1 MQMSGANLPSQISS
15 ELQDRIDDVH
25 RIQPKHKTK
34 AKRYEEMQQ
43 EIIDELL
50 PPQTGNDDQDSQITF
65 NVNNLNYVKK
75 KLFDPEIQY
84 LTKKFKEQLQEESE
98 KL

>member
-1 MQMSGANLPSQISS
+1 MMEDL
-15 ELQDRIDDVH
+15 
-25 RIQPKHKTK
+25 
-34 AKRYEEMQQ
+34 QQ

-50 PPQTGNDDQDSQITF
+50 PQNIGEDQDSQITF

-84 LTKKFKEQLQEESE
+84 LTKKFKEQLHHQS
-98 KL
+98 KQLQTH